1 MGKTR
6 RSDEESKQEQILE
19 LKGRV
24 KLQKKEITRL
34 NRRIR
39 ALEKR
44 IDKDVEVKKKP
55 AKVEKVDKKQEFLD
69 KIRKDFGK

>member
-6 RSDEESKQEQILE
+6 RSDEESKNEQILE
-19 LKGRV
+19 LKGRL

-34 NRRIR
+34 NRRIK

-44 IDKDVEVKKKP
+44 IDGDLTKKVKPGKVGEVGKRR
-55 AKVEKVDKKQEFLD
+55 EFLD
-69 KIRKDFGK
+69 KIKKEFGK